1 MRTEFTKKTMREAYE
16 RSEGLCEGVLKD
28 GTRCCA
34 NLKHKPHHFD
44 HVIPDAIGGDNSL
57 QNCACLCV
65 ECHKEKTAKIDIPI
79 IAKSKRVAD
88 KYNGIP
94 SRSPKIKSRGFARRP
109 PQRTAS
115 RPIVRA
121 SEMGN

>member
-16 RSEGLCEGVLKD
+16 RSEGLCEGILKD
-28 GTRCCA
+28 GTRCNA

-65 ECHKEKTAKIDIPI
+65 ECHKDKTAKIDIPM
-79 IAKSKRVAD
+79 IAKAKRVSD
-88 KYNGIP
+88 KHRGIKI
-94 SRSPKIKSRGFARRP
+94 RSKGFHKSP

-115 RPIVRA
+115 RPIRRHCEQIGNVR
-121 SEMGN
+121 